1 MSEFTE
7 IACAKQSRSREKIND
22 SAKCRIIPVE
32 LKKEERGGDEWEGRN
47 KEGERE
53 RAKYTW
59 ISSGLDLVAKQ
70 TVFFRFAFICG
81 YYCGNESLF
90 RDLSSATE
98 RL

>member
-1 MSEFTE
+1 MSEFAE

-32 LKKEERGGDEWEGRN
+32 LKKEERGDDEWEGRN

-59 ISSGLDLVAKQ
+59 ISSGLPRRETNSVLQIRVHL
-70 TVFFRFAFICG
+70 RI
-81 YYCGNESLF
+81 L
-90 RDLSSATE
+90 LW
-98 RL
+98 